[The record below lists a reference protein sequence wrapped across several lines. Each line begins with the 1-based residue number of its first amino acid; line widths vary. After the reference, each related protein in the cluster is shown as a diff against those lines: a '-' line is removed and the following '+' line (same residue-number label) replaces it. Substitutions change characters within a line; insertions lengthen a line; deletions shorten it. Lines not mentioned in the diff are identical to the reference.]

1 MQVSHS
7 GNMKNLLLPP
17 KYVSVSFLIT
27 TNFFFSRFINV
38 TIEFQLKAINIQTI
52 INNEIPDCYTFYI
65 TVSNKGKDICILGPE
80 VEWILVRE
88 TTLLSRS

>member
-1 MQVSHS
+1 M
-7 GNMKNLLLPP
+7 
-17 KYVSVSFLIT
+17 
-27 TNFFFSRFINV
+27 

-65 TVSNKGKDICILGPE
+65 TVSNKGKDILGPE